1 MKNKYTIK
9 RKKKQQQQHALR
21 RMPNNTC
28 APAKQYYPTW
38 LLMVSTYAHTNV
50 HTYIHT
56 YIVGVFMKLS
66 PVAPA
71 LCYCHAREDEEKR
84 KYKTAAKAN
93 VCGLLFF
100 VGWRA
105 IWTVYFVKRYI
116 KA

>member
-1 MKNKYTIK
+1 
-9 RKKKQQQQHALR
+9 
-21 RMPNNTC
+21 MPNNTC

-105 IWTVYFVKRYI
+105 IWTVYFVKRYV